1 MALSILVN
9 DMDFD
14 SLKFV
19 SVYLMAILF
28 WINYFQ
34 VFMIF
39 MTYADDRH
47 NLLTYKQRINM
58 QCLI

>member
-47 NLLTYKQRINM
+47 NLLIYKQRINT